1 VAHAENKY
9 PRTKCCRLSRK
20 KFLPT
25 LSIFLPIYPLSGS
38 KIIQTQ
44 TPTRKLLGENVEGLK
59 KKLYEE
65 RFIFSMVIVVLFDA
79 FFFKSMDNWGSS
91 IAILLLEIVALLVLA
106 RRLNVSDLLVITSSI
121 IQALRR

>member
-1 VAHAENKY
+1 MLPPEQEDVSTDPFN
-9 PRTKCCRLSRK
+9 
-20 KFLPT
+20 LPT
-25 LSIFLPIYPLSGS
+25 D
-38 KIIQTQ
+38 
-44 TPTRKLLGENVEGLK
+44 TPSVGIENNPDPNANAQAVLGENVEGLK